1 MGAAAR
7 VWSAAAHPRGPNGR
21 FIKGGGGDN
30 SNSTS
35 RPSLADAVRGT
46 AAGGPKRQRAERLAT
61 PASRPTPAAS
71 GRPRPGSAAAMFAAG
86 SGKGRIHAATSRPA
100 TSSAP
105 SSRPSVSHQASAP
118 GAMKS
123 DIRAAVAKLQQE
135 QGGWVGLAD
144 LREHLGAGRSRKDV
158 DAALNELLDEPGVR
172 IIPVANTK
180 ALKPRDREAAVRIGG
195 EDSHAISIDSRQ
207 APKAKA
213 APNSSG
219 PAPAAKAAPA
229 TAPRSRDHAAKA
241 EALRLL
247 TGERQARP
255 AAGDTGRHPGY
266 DGLDP
271 RELDLILGDNSINT
285 AGMSL
290 EQKRAALAAY
300 DKRIGAARFGGPS
313 QSPAATSTGSR
324 ERTEISGWKSGQSP
338 RRAAKTTPEGAGTAE
353 IGAALSS
360 ATTRDQGRAALSGL
374 TVSQLRDVA
383 AANGVTVGSSYSK
396 AKIRDAILQQLV
408 GRRLDSAAI
417 HQMTA
422 PKKSARQ
429 IMQTGGS

>member
-1 MGAAAR
+1 
-7 VWSAAAHPRGPNGR
+7 
-21 FIKGGGGDN
+21 
-30 SNSTS
+30 
-35 RPSLADAVRGT
+35 
-46 AAGGPKRQRAERLAT
+46 
-61 PASRPTPAAS
+61 
-71 GRPRPGSAAAMFAAG
+71 MFAAG
-86 SGKGRIHAATSRPA
+86 SGKGKIHAATSAVPK
-100 TSSAP
+100 TSKSGVDLSKVRGMGVFSTDPEVRAAAIAYGDKLDADRAKAEAKLLKAGKIGSAP
-105 SSRPSVSHQASAP
+105 SAAEVADTR
-118 GAMKS
+118 AM
-123 DIRAAVAKLQQE
+123 VAKSTISASDLYRDKGQN
-135 QGGWVGLAD
+135 GLA
-144 LREHLGAGRSRKDV
+144 EI
-158 DAALNELLDEPGVR
+158 AAAHRPKPAVS
-172 IIPVANTK
+172 TK
-180 ALKPRDREAAVRIGG
+180 ARPP
-195 EDSHAISIDSRQ
+195 S
-207 APKAKA
+207 
-213 APNSSG
+213 
-219 PAPAAKAAPA
+219 
-229 TAPRSRDHAAKA
+229 APRSRDQEHAAKA

-247 TGERQARP
+247 AGERRNPHDVIMGLDFNRTAQPGDTPP
-255 AAGDTGRHPGY
+255 AAELDRLNDGTLRNMAASNPGSPLAKAAQAALDRRSTPTSGDRHPGY

-324 ERTEISGWKSGQSP
+324 ERTEISGWKGGQSP
-338 RRAAKTTPEGAGTAE
+338 RRAAKTTPEGAGAAE

-360 ATTRDQGRAALSGL
+360 ATTRDQGRAALNGL
-374 TVSQLRDVA
+374 TASQLREVA

-429 IMQTGGS
+429 IMQTGG